1 MKMKKKI
8 KNKVFVND
16 YLGCFDD
23 FIDSSLCKKYCV
35 LRLRCAIERDQNI
48 RLEILEDLV
57 SASDG
62 TMKIQ

>member
-1 MKMKKKI
+1 MKKKM
-8 KNKVFVND
+8 KNQISFND

-23 FIDSSLCKKYCV
+23 SFIEDSICKKFCV

-48 RLEILEDLV
+48 RLEILEELV
-57 SASDG
+57 SATDG